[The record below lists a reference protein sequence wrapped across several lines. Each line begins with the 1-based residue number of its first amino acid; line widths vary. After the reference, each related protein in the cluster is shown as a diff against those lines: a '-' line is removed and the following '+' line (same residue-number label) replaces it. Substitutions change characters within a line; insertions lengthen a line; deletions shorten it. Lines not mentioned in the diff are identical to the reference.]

1 MSYILEAL
9 KKAEQARN
17 RGKAPELFTVQATEA
32 ALPERSNP
40 WPYIIIAVIAVN
52 AAVLLTW
59 LRPWQRHAP
68 VAPSQMASTT
78 IDRRPAQEQVAAAP
92 TPAPVPPG
100 EPLIP
105 QEGVQSAAP
114 RPVESKPSASVPR
127 STPTTSARTVTSPK
141 APQPKASAKAP
152 GSPAARESAAKGGN
166 SPKVAAQS
174 PPDSSAPASSI
185 DAESS
190 ESGVIA
196 FNELPAS
203 IRQELGGMTVAVHM
217 YSAKPADRF
226 VSINDRP
233 LHEGDEINPGLTLD
247 KITYDGMILSY
258 KGYRFKKGIN

>member
-32 ALPERSNP
+32 APPERSNP

-68 VAPSQMASTT
+68 AQMASST
-78 IDRRPAQEQVAAAP
+78 IIQRPVQEKLAPAP
-92 TPAPVPPG
+92 TPAPVPPA
-100 EPLIP
+100 EPPI
-105 QEGVQSAAP
+105 QEEGVPSAAP
-114 RPVESKPSASVPR
+114 GPVESKASPSVPR
-127 STPTTSARTVTSPK
+127 STPTSRARTITAPK
-141 APQPKASAKAP
+141 PSEPKASAKAL
-152 GSPAARESAAKGGN
+152 GASVVRESAAKGGN
-166 SPKVAAQS
+166 SPKLAAQS
-174 PPDSSAPASSI
+174 PPDSPAPATSSA
-185 DAESS
+185 AEAS
-190 ESGVIA
+190 EAGVIA

-203 IRQELGGMTVAVHM
+203 IRQELGSMAVAVHM

-233 LHEGDEINPGLTLD
+233 LHEGDEINPGLTLE

-258 KGYRFKKGIN
+258 KGYRFRRGIN